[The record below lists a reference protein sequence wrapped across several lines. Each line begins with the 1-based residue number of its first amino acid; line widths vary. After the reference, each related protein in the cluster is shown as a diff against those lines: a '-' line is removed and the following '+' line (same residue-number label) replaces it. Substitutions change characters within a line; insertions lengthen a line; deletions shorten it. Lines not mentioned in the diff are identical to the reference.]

1 MKRLFIALAVIAI
14 SLSSFAQESA
24 TTTFKVWG
32 NCGMCKQTIEKAA
45 KTEGVSAA
53 TWNVETK
60 MLELTY
66 QPGKTTP
73 EKVQQKI
80 AATGYDTEKVTGDN
94 KAYDKLHGCC
104 KYERKASEVS
114 KEKCCE
120 TNDCCKDATC
130 CKEGKCAGKCDK
142 GPKGEK
148 GEKNAEACCATAGS
162 CCKKSTSAN

>member
-14 SLSSFAQESA
+14 SLSSSAQESA

-60 MLELTY
+60 VLELTY

-80 AATGYDTEKVTGDN
+80 AATGYDTEKITGDN

-104 KYERKASEVS
+104 KD
-114 KEKCCE
+114 
-120 TNDCCKDATC
+120 TTC

-142 GPKGEK
+142 GTKGAK
-148 GEKNAEACCATAGS
+148 GEKNAGACCATAGS